1 MTEWLKHRLRCES
14 RNSSISYF
22 DAILFLEFC
31 LCCRIHIDI
40 IS

>member
-22 DAILFLEFC
+22 DAIFL
-31 LCCRIHIDI
+31 RILIMLSYTHGYY
-40 IS
+40 